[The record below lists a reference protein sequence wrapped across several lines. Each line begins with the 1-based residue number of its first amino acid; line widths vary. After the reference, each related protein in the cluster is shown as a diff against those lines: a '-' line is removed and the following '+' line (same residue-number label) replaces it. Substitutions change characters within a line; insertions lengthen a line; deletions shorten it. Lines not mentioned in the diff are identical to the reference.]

1 MVTTILDRNL
11 GTAEPRAGFKW
22 KLPNAA
28 FYRFDLKRFLP
39 SQNIWE
45 KELFVCGLGGG
56 LDPAGGVWLQ
66 VGPAGLSEAA
76 SSNYHLLFFVFFVF
90 LVFLSF
96 IGWLL
101 QLSLSPYF
109 LVGFVSELYPS
120 KSSSPAMR
128 SFGSINGVQ
137 LSLLNIP
144 FSFSITFYLSYNP
157 LTVVSDD

>member
-1 MVTTILDRNL
+1 MCVETILDRIL
-11 GTAEPRAGFKW
+11 ETAEPRAGFKW

-96 IGWLL
+96 IG
-101 QLSLSPYF
+101 
-109 LVGFVSELYPS
+109 
-120 KSSSPAMR
+120 
-128 SFGSINGVQ
+128 
-137 LSLLNIP
+137 
-144 FSFSITFYLSYNP
+144 
-157 LTVVSDD
+157 